1 MNDPGTAASAQN
13 RPNVP
18 QGAEA
23 DVVVPGSAGHSKSA
37 STLSTEDWDLIEE
50 TGRGIN
56 GAIFPLQNLL
66 LYCDQTLRRRAEA
79 LRDHGP
85 DSWTAQWYQAVVEQY
100 GRLIAEAQSPLGT
113 AIEEL
118 RAVLNPS
125 STEKERRE
133 KAAKILGVLRQMEL
147 SGQATIIPEFP
158 KRPSS
163 LST

>member
-1 MNDPGTAASAQN
+1 MNDPGTAARAQN

-66 LYCDQTLRRRAEA
+66 LYRDQTLRRRAEA
-79 LRDHGP
+79 LRDRRSGFV
-85 DSWTAQWYQAVVEQY
+85 DGTVVSS
-100 GRLIAEAQSPLGT
+100 RRRT
-113 AIEEL
+113 VWAID
-118 RAVLNPS
+118 R
-125 STEKERRE
+125 
-133 KAAKILGVLRQMEL
+133 
-147 SGQATIIPEFP
+147 
-158 KRPSS
+158 
-163 LST
+163 